1 MEVEDEL
8 ALNGQESSAVTQL
21 LSRISDAAVLRRLSQ
36 ANLRDL
42 IQRCSLRSFSR
53 GEVLLTEGGLP
64 VEVYLLL
71 SGRVSVLRRDSSG
84 RDRVLALRQAGEWIG
99 EMGIVQGIAHSATV
113 VADTPTRVLVV
124 PRDAF
129 KGIVLTSD
137 SATRD
142 LLEILSSRLSES
154 DQLRVGRVEEDS
166 ENTRP
171 SNRRQ
176 DSPTSGWLALSGSG
190 SFREATRVF
199 LAELIRQT
207 LGEVNGNVSEAAR
220 RLRVARS
227 HLYKLM
233 ESLPVPRGS
242 PLTHADP
249 SSSNPFGRPKD
260 G

>member
-1 MEVEDEL
+1 M
-8 ALNGQESSAVTQL
+8 TQVS
-21 LSRISDAAVLRRLSQ
+21 SRISDAAVLRRLSQ

-42 IQRCSLRSFSR
+42 VQRCSLRSFSS

-71 SGRVSVLRRDSSG
+71 SGRVSVLKRDSQG
-84 RDRVLALRQAGEWIG
+84 CDRVLALRQAGDWIG
-99 EMGIVQGIAHSATV
+99 EMGVVQGTAHSATV

-124 PRDAF
+124 PSDAF

-154 DQLRVGRVEEDS
+154 DQLRVGRVERDS
-166 ENTRP
+166 ESALP

-176 DSPTSGWLALSGSG
+176 DPPTGGWVALSASG

-199 LAELIRQT
+199 QVELIRRT

-220 RLRVARS
+220 RLRLARS
-227 HLYKLM
+227 HLYKLLG
-233 ESLPVPRGS
+233 SLPVPLQSR
-242 PLTHADP
+242 LTRADP
-249 SSSNPFGRPKD
+249 PSSNSFGRPKD
-260 G
+260 R